1 MKKIQN
7 SKRTF
12 SPVKSTRIDTP
23 PKQAYPISNHSLLYC
38 KSWALGNSLSYRQF
52 DCTTQKYKDKQEG
65 KKSKKKKY
73 SAQCT
78 CM

>member
-1 MKKIQN
+1 MKKIQIAKN
-7 SKRTF
+7 PF

-52 DCTTQKYKDKQEG
+52 DCTTQKHKDKQDG
-65 KKSKKKKY
+65 KKVKQEKI
-73 SAQCT
+73 
-78 CM
+78 